1 MNDTP
6 EFEGINS
13 PSETLDAKIFSKAYP
28 KELAEK
34 LNGGIPVVADFF
46 IVGNSTIMRLN
57 VNDGMHAVYHF
68 EKCPAVLTANQCESK
83 FDSMVKVDAEWV
95 EETEKR
101 RAS

>member
-1 MNDTP
+1 MNNIP

-13 PSETLDAKIFSKAYP
+13 PSEKLDAKIFSKTYP
-28 KELAEK
+28 KKLAEK

-46 IVGNSTIMRLN
+46 IVGNFTIMRIN

-83 FDSMVKVDAEWV
+83 FDSMVKVDAEFA
-95 EETEKR
+95 EEM
-101 RAS
+101 ANNGGS